1 MFRKT
6 FDFFQTALQK
16 RNCAKCLP
24 TINYEKK
31 GFLLPLPAAARLFYD
46 VPHYYANVNMV

>member
-16 RNCAKCLP
+16 KIAQSVCQPLIR
-24 TINYEKK
+24 KK
-31 GFLLPLPAAARLFYD
+31 GFLLPLPAATRLFYD